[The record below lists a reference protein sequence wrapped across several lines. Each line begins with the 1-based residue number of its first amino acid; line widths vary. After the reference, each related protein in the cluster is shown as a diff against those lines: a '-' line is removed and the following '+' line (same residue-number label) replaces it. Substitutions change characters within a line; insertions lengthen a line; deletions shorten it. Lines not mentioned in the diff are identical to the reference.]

1 MNLNLEGGRSRE
13 RGGER
18 EIEGGGE
25 RERERGEGK
34 RGRERG
40 SEGRDREGER
50 ERGRAATRYHVFDIL
65 LREARRD
72 ERAPERKKEK
82 GILIK

>member
-13 RGGER
+13 RGGR
-18 EIEGGGE
+18 G
-25 RERERGEGK
+25 RERGEE
-34 RGRERG
+34 RGRG